1 MEQLTQLLRKHDFT
15 FMYSEDHD
23 LWMKSFAHISAIKQE
38 IVTLIAAG
46 TKLDELRTKCLELY
60 PENNFNQTEIKKFFT
75 NLTIPAMTEVTYK
88 GFPVTFTPYYQP
100 SEPDLGI
107 DEHYQIE
114 DILLSGI
121 DPEELLGDKGMQE
134 LIEYIQTELDNYKNS
149 YHG

>member
-1 MEQLTQLLRKHDFT
+1 MEQLIQLLRKHDFT

>member
-1 MEQLTQLLRKHDFT
+1 MEQLIQLLRKHDFT

-46 TKLDELRTKCLELY
+46 SKLDELRTKCLELY
-60 PENNFNQTEIKKFFT
+60 PENHFNQTEIKKFFT
-75 NLTIPAMTEVTYK
+75 NLTVPTMNEVTYK

-100 SEPDLGI
+100 NERDLGI
-107 DEHYQIE
+107 QEHYIIE
-114 DILLSGI
+114 DILMCGI
-121 DPEELLGDKGMQE
+121 DPEELLGEKGMQE
-134 LIEYIQTELDNYKNS
+134 LIEYIAKELDNNKNS

>member
-38 IVTLIAAG
+38 IVTLIASG
-46 TKLDELRTKCLELY
+46 NKLDELRTKCLELY

-88 GFPVTFTPYYQP
+88 GFPVTFTPYHQP
-100 SEPDLGI
+100 SEPELGI

>member
-1 MEQLTQLLRKHDFT
+1 MEQLIQLLRKHDFT

-38 IVTLIAAG
+38 IVTLIASG